1 MQLGQGEEKGSVLSG
16 VPHPEWKLA
25 TLQTL
30 GLSFFPVI
38 LCGKGTSSTHCIFHM
53 SVLEMLS
60 YVHNIFQEPEN
71 IIIPFLTVR
80 KT

>member
-1 MQLGQGEEKGSVLSG
+1 
-16 VPHPEWKLA
+16 
-25 TLQTL
+25 
-30 GLSFFPVI
+30 
-38 LCGKGTSSTHCIFHM
+38 M

-71 IIIPFLTVR
+71 IITPFLTVR